1 MTSAAKKSPA
11 NLNKKREKKAMYK
24 ILVSDPLAKE
34 GIAVLKQE
42 KSFQVDEK
50 QKIPLDEL
58 KKIIKGYDAILV
70 RSETKLLKDIIAC
83 ADKLKVI
90 GRAGVGVDNV
100 DVEAAS
106 KKGIIV
112 MNTPGGNTISTAE
125 QTMTLLLGMARNLP
139 QSFCSLK
146 GGAWERKKFTGT
158 EVFGKV
164 LGIVGLGR
172 IGTEVA
178 KRANAFGM
186 KVVAFDPYLSKEKAE
201 QLNIELVEL
210 NNLFKQADFITVHT
224 PLTEETRHMISDKQ
238 FAMMKNGVRVI
249 NCARGGIIDEAALVK
264 AVESKKVAAAALDVY
279 EKEPPDMNNPIFK
292 LDNVVCVPHLGAST
306 EEAQLNVSI
315 DIANQVADALL
326 GRGIRNA
333 VNVPSLDAE
342 TLKAIEPYINLGE
355 KIGAIQAQIAAGPI
369 EQVKIRYRG
378 DIINQNVQPVTI
390 AVVKGLLTPILGET
404 VNSVNALSIAKERG
418 ISVVESKFAEIEDF
432 ANLIS
437 VVVKTD
443 KSQHEISGTLFL
455 KRDPRIVKIDT
466 YYVEVVPTGC
476 MLFISNKDVS
486 GIVGHIGTIL
496 GKNKI
501 NIAGMTF
508 GREKPGGKAVT
519 VLNVDTQVSV
529 KVLAELKSHKDIQDA
544 RLVKL

>member
-1 MTSAAKKSPA
+1 MF
-11 NLNKKREKKAMYK
+11 K

-34 GIAVLKQE
+34 GIAALKQE
-42 KSFQVDEK
+42 KEFQVDEK
-50 QKIPLDEL
+50 QKIPPEEL
-58 KKIIKGYDAILV
+58 KKIIKDYDAILV
-70 RSETKLLKDIIAC
+70 RSETKLTKDIIAC
-83 ADKLKVI
+83 ADKLKLI

-158 EVFGKV
+158 EVFSKT

-186 KVVAFDPYLSKEKAE
+186 KVIAYDPYLSKEKAE

-210 NNLFKQADFITVHT
+210 NDLFKQADFITVHT
-224 PLTEETRHMISDKQ
+224 PLTEETKHLISDKQ
-238 FAMMKNGVRVI
+238 FEMMKNGVRVI
-249 NCARGGIIDEAALVK
+249 NCARGGIIDEAALIR
-264 AVESKKVAAAALDVY
+264 ALESKKVASAALDVY
-279 EKEPPDMNNPIFK
+279 EKEPPDMNNPLFK
-292 LDNVVCVPHLGAST
+292 MDNVVTVPHLGAST

-315 DIANQVADALL
+315 DIAKQAADALL

-333 VNVPSLDAE
+333 VNVPSLDGE
-342 TLKAIEPYINLGE
+342 TLKILEPYINLGE
-355 KIGAIQAQIAAGPI
+355 KIGAIQSQIAHGPI
-369 EQVKIRYRG
+369 VQVKIRYRG
-378 DIINQNVQPVTI
+378 DIINQKVQPITI
-390 AVVKGLLTPILGET
+390 AIVKGLLTPILGET
-404 VNSVNALSIAKERG
+404 VNSVNALAIAKDRG
-418 ISVVESKFAEIEDF
+418 IAVVESKFAQIEDF

-437 VVVKTD
+437 VVVKTGAG
-443 KSQHEISGTLFL
+443 QHEICGTLFL
-455 KRDPRIVKIDT
+455 KRDSRIVKIDN
-466 YYVEVVPTGC
+466 YYVEVIPSGY
-476 MLFISNKDVS
+476 MLFINNKDVP
-486 GIVGHIGTIL
+486 GIVGHIGTVL

-508 GREKPGGKAVT
+508 GREKEGGNAVT
-519 VLNVDTQVSV
+519 VLNVDGAVSG
-529 KVLAELKSHKDIQDA
+529 KVLEELKKSKDILDA
-544 RLVKL
+544 KLVKL